1 MSKKYEE
8 LFELLDEKYWI
19 KIEAGQC
26 TSCFAKNALKET
38 HNYVVKIEAI
48 SYTVPVGNVC
58 IHCGEIEFEGSETIL
73 PSMGDRAVIAQ
84 RRHANRDL
92 QAIQA
97 RWTKRQINRTLR
109 QIHCR
114 TESVPSKI

>member
-19 KIEAGQC
+19 KIEVGQC

-58 IHCGEIEFEGSETIL
+58 IHCSEIEFEGSETLL
-73 PSMGDRAVIAQ
+73 PSMGDRSVLTT
-84 RRHANRDL
+84 RRQADRDV

-97 RWTKRQINRTLR
+97 RWSKRQLNRALR
-109 QIHCR
+109 QIKSKS
-114 TESVPSKI
+114 TSMPSKI